1 MVFLTLARRDAVYR
15 RRRSERLVEAH
26 HRCGCVLRNHET
38 AVQTRTC
45 YEEARQTACAADE
58 LVDAAFGDVREFAH
72 GYREEVHRH
81 GNRFAVEVAGR
92 DDEVVVGTYGRVVGC
107 RVHLDVNYGVDVCNG
122 VLHRAVNLRDASERI
137 RVLHVRLRFLHNLAA
152 LEQLSHASRCD
163 DLSLMRTYLMHSVG
177 ERRRESV
184 VGVERHSRNLV
195 CPIAQ
200 TMRLQQRPYSERT
213 HVLRAVEQRQTLFR
227 CELDRLP
234 VELLQHLL
242 AANHLAVYLHF
253 AETDERK
260 RKVSQRNEVARCA
273 ERALHV
279 YHRIYVVV
287 EEVDESVHGD
297 ELAAREAVAERLY
310 LQEQHNLHDVVRHT
324 VARAASMRHHKVY
337 LQLRQVVGADAH
349 VAERAEARRNAVDR
363 SGGLRY
369 LSVEIFS
376 TLHDALLRVVTQFYL
391 VAAINHLANTFD

>member
-1 MVFLTLARRDAVYR
+1 
-15 RRRSERLVEAH
+15 
-26 HRCGCVLRNHET
+26 
-38 AVQTRTC
+38 
-45 YEEARQTACAADE
+45 
-58 LVDAAFGDVREFAH
+58 
-72 GYREEVHRH
+72 
-81 GNRFAVEVAGR
+81 
-92 DDEVVVGTYGRVVGC
+92 
-107 RVHLDVNYGVDVCNG
+107 
-122 VLHRAVNLRDASERI
+122 
-137 RVLHVRLRFLHNLAA
+137 
-152 LEQLSHASRCD
+152 
-163 DLSLMRTYLMHSVG
+163 MHSVG

-200 TMRLQQRPYSERT
+200 TMRLQQRPDSERT

-363 SGGLRY
+363 GCSLRY

>member
-1 MVFLTLARRDAVYR
+1 MVFLTLARWDAVYR

-92 DDEVVVGTYGRVVGC
+92 DDEVVVGAYGRVVGC
-107 RVHLDVNYGVDVCNG
+107 RVHLDVNHGVDVCNG
-122 VLHRAVNLRDASERI
+122 VLHRAVNLRNASERI

-163 DLSLMRTYLMHSVG
+163 DLSPMRTYLMHSVG
-177 ERRRESV
+177 ERCRESV

-213 HVLRAVEQRQTLFR
+213 HVLRAVEQRQTFL
-227 CELDRLP
+227 
-234 VELLQHLL
+234 
-242 AANHLAVYLHF
+242 
-253 AETDERK
+253 
-260 RKVSQRNEVARCA
+260 
-273 ERALHV
+273 
-279 YHRIYVVV
+279 
-287 EEVDESVHGD
+287 
-297 ELAAREAVAERLY
+297 
-310 LQEQHNLHDVVRHT
+310 
-324 VARAASMRHHKVY
+324 
-337 LQLRQVVGADAH
+337 
-349 VAERAEARRNAVDR
+349 
-363 SGGLRY
+363 
-369 LSVEIFS
+369 
-376 TLHDALLRVVTQFYL
+376 
-391 VAAINHLANTFD
+391 